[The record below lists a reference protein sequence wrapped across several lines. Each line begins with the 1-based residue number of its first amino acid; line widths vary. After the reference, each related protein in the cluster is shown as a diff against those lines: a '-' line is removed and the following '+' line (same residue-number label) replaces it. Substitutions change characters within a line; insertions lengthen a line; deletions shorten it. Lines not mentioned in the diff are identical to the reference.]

1 MTNSIF
7 SIDSVNFDGLSKNE
21 LSLFFA
27 VLTRMHHL
35 RTTSV
40 VFNFDELT
48 WLTNDMDD
56 YVTIDDIIP
65 EILTD
70 LSRTNITYDLGDGKA
85 RHDFFTRATTVDDQ
99 RIVSIQ
105 LNPDFEFLVQ
115 VDASKWKQQ
124 S

>member
-1 MTNSIF
+1 MTNNKF
-7 SIDSVNFDGLSKNE
+7 SIESVNFSHLSKNE

-48 WLTNDMDD
+48 WLADDDEND
-56 YVTIDDIIP
+56 VSIDALIP
-65 EILTD
+65 DILTN
-70 LSRTNITYDLGDGKA
+70 LGRTSITYDLGDGEA
-85 RHDFFTRATTVDDQ
+85 RHDFFTRATAVDDQ

-115 VDASKWKQQ
+115 VDATKWKQQ